1 MLYII
6 SQDMSLQQSFASH
19 FCIDPHQLKL
29 VRPRENCPSGS
40 VYRKLRVVH

>member
-6 SQDMSLQQSFASH
+6 LQDMLLQPLFAYH

-29 VRPRENCPSGS
+29 VRPRENCQPGS
-40 VYRKLRVVH
+40 VHRKLRVFQ